1 MDRSLRVV
9 EALKA
14 IGMDTAR
21 GRVHV
26 RRRDVAGGAR
36 EDDSA
41 AAAGTRRRR
50 RRRRR
55 TTSKLRH
62 VANSKQA
69 MACSRAKNCYLMCWE
84 YPLAAYKPIV
94 AELKRRSV
102 INQAYVVEGKK
113 APANSAMIPPSTYR
127 AMTKS
132 FASVCE
138 DEVEERYESLPRRL
152 RDAMYPFQVEGVK
165 FALSRERP
173 VSPRGFRWAS
183 GRRSKRSRSAPRT
196 STRGL
201 C

>member
-14 IGMDTAR
+14 IGMDPREGVYTLDDATLRAERERRLR
-21 GRVHV
+21 G
-26 RRRDVAGGAR
+26 GGG
-36 EDDSA
+36 DA
-41 AAAGTRRRR
+41 AAAAAAAA
-50 RRRRR
+50 

-113 APANSAMIPPSTYR
+113 APAKVRSIHW
-127 AMTKS
+127 
-132 FASVCE
+132 
-138 DEVEERYESLPRRL
+138 
-152 RDAMYPFQVEGVK
+152 
-165 FALSRERP
+165 
-173 VSPRGFRWAS
+173 SPYDRVGDVNAD
-183 GRRSKRSRSAPRT
+183 P
-196 STRGL
+196 
-201 C
+201 